1 MLLLLEHRS
10 NSPSLKAGQDD
21 GDSLFC
27 KAMRGQ
33 VRLWLGPQGFSLPG
47 SGAVGQQRQ
56 SIAGHGGKWHKV
68 PGLDRKE
75 QGPRPVGVIVQGP
88 GAGGEDDAGSQ
99 DQRGCSD
106 PPASAPG
113 HT

>member
-33 VRLWLGPQGFSLPG
+33 VRLRLGPQGFSLPG

-56 SIAGHGGKWHKV
+56 SIAGHGGNGTRSQGWTGRSRV
-68 PGLDRKE
+68 LGLW
-75 QGPRPVGVIVQGP
+75 G
-88 GAGGEDDAGSQ
+88 
-99 DQRGCSD
+99 
-106 PPASAPG
+106 
-113 HT
+113 

>member
-33 VRLWLGPQGFSLPG
+33 VRLRLGPQGFSLPG

-56 SIAGHGGKWHKV
+56 SIAGHGGN
-68 PGLDRKE
+68 GTRS
-75 QGPRPVGVIVQGP
+75 QGWTGR
-88 GAGGEDDAGSQ
+88 ST
-99 DQRGCSD
+99 
-106 PPASAPG
+106 APG
-113 HT
+113 D